1 MRRCDVLFAALF
13 LSFLRSEPLL
23 LTVRLPQGEAL
34 LEAQQAQLTLE
45 MEQRKHQAETERLA
59 ATASSEA
66 AQALRRTF
74 LSVRNARERVRE
86 TPRKPRTEREKPPT
100 PPRTHRTDAAP
111 PAPPSPSRLYGVVSP
126 RRMRQHEAA
135 SKLQAVERGRAV
147 RAQQPLARAGRRRR
161 RRGIAAAQ
169 RAGGAQHH

>member
-1 MRRCDVLFAALF
+1 MDILPRPVPSPFDRLHQEVERRLEQALKHDE
-13 LSFLRSEPLL
+13 R
-23 LTVRLPQGEAL
+23 EAL

-86 TPRKPRTEREKPPT
+86 TPRKPRMEGEKPPT

-111 PAPPSPSRLYGVVSP
+111 PAPPALPAPTGQGSEPRTTHAALAPCRHQLTRWGC
-126 RRMRQHEAA
+126 RRMCGA
-135 SKLQAVERGRAV
+135 SSARG
-147 RAQQPLARAGRRRR
+147 GRGPWR
-161 RRGIAAAQ
+161 RRGE
-169 RAGGAQHH
+169 